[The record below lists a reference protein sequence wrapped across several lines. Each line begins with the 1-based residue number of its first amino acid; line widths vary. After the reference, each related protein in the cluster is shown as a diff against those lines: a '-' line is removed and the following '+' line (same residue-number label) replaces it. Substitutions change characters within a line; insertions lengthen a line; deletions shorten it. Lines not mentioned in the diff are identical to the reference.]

1 MPPATTNSFKS
12 WLKSNVNIKLSSDA
26 AVTRIT
32 YEGITNFDSLVDF
45 DKKAIELLPSICK
58 EKIKAI
64 PEDAAAGIAAEIEI
78 PGANISSISVRRL
91 IVAASAARYY
101 KSVGRAMN
109 NQSMHYTN
117 ILSNFKIEWL
127 AYRDLRLKDELKA
140 PTINDRDL
148 DKKVIK
154 WAPIFQDCLAR
165 TYGTRGPLSYI
176 LREEA
181 DVEDE
186 TADPLMTD
194 DVGVTNCYYG
204 KSGSLQD
211 ELQARLPH
219 TGPIYKSDNASVFTL
234 VEKACRNTTVES
246 TVKSFARKKDGRGAY
261 LAVIANHAGDTKY
274 RSIYKKKMFVL
285 QNIKWNGRA
294 YPLETLVSNH
304 RQAVDDIKDCSEHI
318 TVSVPDKSQCVEYL
332 IDAITCSDNTLQAA
346 LGLIRANTNGMRS
359 DFELASTSLIE
370 VDPYRRAQKPS
381 SSSNATISG
390 IDFHAGRG
398 SSGVDLRWHHPK
410 EFRALPSDQKD
421 ELVAWQKTQEG
432 KKVLNKSKE
441 AASLKRKLEETKDES
456 KKKAPRDHSS
466 HSAWKK
472 KLKKAVKTQNGLA
485 HIMSVL
491 AAEDKRN
498 KSILS
503 TLSSTTASP
512 GPATAT
518 IQATK
523 ATFSEPVSSPATT
536 VKLSSILS
544 KRNGK

>member
-234 VEKACRNTTVES
+234 VEKACRNTTMES

-512 GPATAT
+512 GPTTAT